1 MNGKTIKVHPLI
13 FKYKNISFQVNEK
26 DDNVSI
32 DITSIGS
39 PIQTTYNPCHTKGHQ
54 LCIKTEYNSSE
65 KQLYKEPGMNLLFHI
80 NTSLC
85 WYVGINETEFG
96 ITIDIYTGS
105 FPMYVDQVNKMMTT
119 SSSSTSN
126 SNSKYI
132 TTSTHNHSLNIKIL
146 NPIN

>member
-39 PIQTTYNPCHTKGHQ
+39 PIQTIYNPCHPKGHQ
-54 LCIKTEYNSSE
+54 LCIKTEYSSCE
-65 KQLYKEPGMNLLFHI
+65 KQAYKEPGMNLLFHI

-85 WYVGINETEFG
+85 WYAGINESENG

-105 FPMYVDQVNKMMTT
+105 FPMYVDQVNKMLSSSSTT
-119 SSSSTSN
+119 SSSSKYVSSTSN
-126 SNSKYI
+126 
-132 TTSTHNHSLNIKIL
+132 NHSLSIKIL
-146 NPIN
+146 NPSN